1 MAQSEAVLVR
11 HGESEWN
18 RDNRFTGWTDVSL
31 TERGLA
37 EAEAAGERLRA
48 AGYAFDVA
56 YTSMLKRAIKTTWI
70 VLEKLDQYWVPV
82 HKAWQLN
89 ERHYG
94 ALQGLNKAETARR
107 AGEEQVFQW
116 RRTFTVRPPLLEPGD
131 ERHPR
136 HDPRYRGLDESV
148 LPAGESLAD
157 TTRRVLPYWHDVIL
171 EAIRA
176 GECVLVVAHANSL
189 RALIKALDDMPDD
202 VVPDL
207 YIPTGI
213 PLVYRFDA
221 ALRAVER
228 RYLASDEEVER
239 ALERAR
245 LLAQRPIPPGAVP

>member
-1 MAQSEAVLVR
+1 MAQREAVLVR

-18 RDNRFTGWTDVSL
+18 RDNRFTGWADIDL
-31 TERGLA
+31 TERGVA
-37 EAEAAGERLRA
+37 EAKAAGEHLRA
-48 AGYAFDVA
+48 AGYSFDVA

-70 VLEKLDQYWVPV
+70 VLDVLDQCWLPV

-94 ALQGLNKAETARR
+94 ALQGLNKLETAQKV
-107 AGEEQVFQW
+107 GPEQVFAW
-116 RRTFTVRPPLLEPGD
+116 RRSYTARPPLLDPDD

-136 HDPRYRGLDESV
+136 HDPRYRGLDESI

-157 TTRRVLPYWHDVIL
+157 TTRRVLPYWRDVIL
-171 EAIRA
+171 ADIRA
-176 GECVLVVAHANSL
+176 GKCVLVVAHANSL
-189 RALIKALDDMPDD
+189 RALIKALDDMPDE

-228 RYLASDEEVER
+228 QYLASDEEVEQ

-245 LLAQRPIPPGAVP
+245 LLAQKPIPPGAVP